1 MATAGWHE
9 VNLAAM
15 QHRPFKRA
23 ILLCVSGLSPQIVTE
38 TLYALAAA
46 PARRLRFVPDE
57 VHLITTQEGAER
69 ARLSLLSDRP
79 GWFHRLRADYQLP
92 AIRFDDSTIHV
103 LHDAEGRP
111 LDDIRNEA
119 DNLLAADQ
127 IAERVRQLTAD
138 PSSVLHVSLAGGRKT
153 MGYYLGYALSLWGR
167 EQDRLSHVLV
177 DAPYESS
184 WAFFYPT
191 PYENVVESRPGG
203 ALVDCREARVTLAEI
218 PFVRLRHG
226 LPQDLLQGRAQFAQ
240 AVQAAQ
246 ANLGPPLLRIGI
258 DPLWISAG
266 GKPLTLTPADAAFLL
281 WFARRAAAGD
291 SGLSR
296 PSQALPDADYGQA
309 YLTEYDRIKG
319 RNAPVDKR
327 YRQGMSQADFDERK
341 SRVNKAVRAALGM
354 QAAPYLIVG
363 QGGRPQRFGLKLAAN
378 AIRIEES

>member
-1 MATAGWHE
+1 M
-9 VNLAAM
+9 VAM
-15 QHRPFKRA
+15 TSRPALRP

-46 PARRLRFVPDE
+46 PERGDRFVPE
-57 VHLITTQEGAER
+57 EIHLITTAEGAER

-92 AIRFDDSTIHV
+92 PIRFDDGTIHV
-103 LHDAEGRP
+103 LHDAGGQP
-111 LDDIRNEA
+111 LTDIRDES

-138 PSSVLHVSLAGGRKT
+138 PGSALHVSLAGGRKT

-203 ALVDCREARVTLAEI
+203 PLVDCREARVTLADI

-226 LPQDLLQGRAQFAQ
+226 LPQDLLAGRAHFAQ
-240 AVQAAQ
+240 AVQAVQ
-246 ANLGPPLLRIGI
+246 ANLGPPTLRIAI
-258 DPLWISAG
+258 DPLRIEAG
-266 GKPLTLTPADAAFLL
+266 TRTIPMKPADAAFLL
-281 WFARRAAAGD
+281 WFARRAGAGKIALTRPTSSVPD
-291 SGLSR
+291 NEYGL
-296 PSQALPDADYGQA
+296 A
-309 YLTEYDRIKG
+309 YLTEYDRVKG
-319 RNAPVDKR
+319 RNAAVDKR
-327 YRQGMSQADFDERK
+327 YRLGMSLADFDERK
-341 SRVNKAVRAALGM
+341 SRVNKALRAALGDH
-354 QAAPYLIVG
+354 AVPYLIAG
-363 QGGRPQRFGLKLAAN
+363 QGGRPQRFALGLSAD
-378 AIRIEES
+378 AIRIEDG

>member
-1 MATAGWHE
+1 M
-9 VNLAAM
+9 AAM
-15 QHRPFKRA
+15 QSSPAPRHV
-23 ILLCVSGLSPQIVTE
+23 LLCVSGLSPQIVTE

-46 PARRLRFVPDE
+46 PDRDQRFVPDE
-57 VHLITTQEGAER
+57 IHLITTAEGAER
-69 ARLSLLSDRP
+69 ARLSLLSERP
-79 GWFHRLRADYQLP
+79 GWFHRLRADYRLP

-111 LDDIRNEA
+111 LADIRNES

-177 DAPYESS
+177 NAPYESS

-203 ALVDCREARVTLAEI
+203 PLVDCREAQVTLAEI

-240 AVQAAQ
+240 AVRAAQ
-246 ANLGPPLLRIGI
+246 EIFGPPRLRIGI
-258 DPLWISAG
+258 DPLRIEAG
-266 GKPLTLTPADAAFLL
+266 TRAVPIKPADAAFLL
-281 WFARRAAAGD
+281 WFARRAAAGK
-291 SGLSR
+291 SGLPR
-296 PSQALPDADYGQA
+296 PAQSVPESEYGQA
-309 YLTEYDRIKG
+309 YLTEYDHIKG
-319 RNAPVDKR
+319 RNAAVDKR
-327 YRQGMSQADFDERK
+327 YRQGMSLADFDERK
-341 SRVNKAVRAALGM
+341 SRVNKALRAALGTH
-354 QAAPYLIVG
+354 AVPYLIAG
-363 QGGRPQRFGLKLAAN
+363 QGGRPQRFALRLPAD
-378 AIRIEES
+378 AIRIEDQ